1 MEKDQIFILEDRGV
15 LFITGKEAKSFLQN
29 IVTNDITK
37 VSDDFSCFASLLSP
51 QGKYLFDFIIVKY
64 KTGFLI
70 DCEKKQADKLLE
82 RLNFYKLQSQI
93 EVLNLSNEFVVAVLS
108 KEKFLT
114 LNGAKDMGGKTL
126 KFLDSPIVL
135 DPRTTLLGGRLIINL
150 EKLDKSVSSLQLKSE
165 DPKNYYKLSHK
176 LGVPQINTERLQDKI
191 FGIECNFEEL
201 NGIDFK
207 KGCYVGQENTSRMKL
222 RKKVRRR
229 LIPINKNEKINIDS
243 EISFDGK
250 KVGKVLIDRPFP
262 FALIKLFDPDFSE
275 FSSQELLADNQKIK
289 LIKPSFLSF
298 K

>member
-15 LFITGKEAKSFLQN
+15 LFITGKDTENFLQN

-37 VSDDFSCFASLLSP
+37 VSENFSCFASLLSP
-51 QGKYLFDFIIVKY
+51 QGKYLFDFIIIKH

-114 LNGAKDMGGKTL
+114 LNGAKDMEGKTL
-126 KFLDSPIVL
+126 KFLESPIFL

-229 LIPINKNEKINIDS
+229 LVPINKNEKINIDS
-243 EISFDGK
+243 EISFNGK
-250 KVGKVLIDRPFP
+250 KVGKVLIDTPFP

-289 LIKPSFLSF
+289 LIKPSFLSS
-298 K
+298 